1 MLSGN
6 SYLRYWLQ
14 LISTAFKVQWCGVY
28 LHKTYQQQK
37 AAKCEAK
44 DQWTRHVSI
53 LEDLL
58 VGTAQRI
65 QHGERL
71 ERKRERERE
80 SNTIKIRASEGLHNG
95 GERRGFGVCVGWS
108 LSGNRPSSLMEFAA
122 GHGIRNTGLW
132 TRDTGHYTTQ
142 FICSH
147 SGHKTKPNSR
157 FPNICSLCVLVLPLV
172 FAPCAVAEKF
182 EKWKLMINDIADQP
196 AIQPATKWAGAWKL
210 GQKLSTHLTHA
221 NVGQGQEPWNLIL

>member
-1 MLSGN
+1 VFISVKLTSSRKPPSVRQKTSGPAM
-6 SYLRYWLQ
+6 SVSWRICWSVPRSGF
-14 LISTAFKVQWCGVY
+14 STASVWNRREG
-28 LHKTYQQQK
+28 
-37 AAKCEAK
+37 
-44 DQWTRHVSI
+44 
-53 LEDLL
+53 
-58 VGTAQRI
+58 
-65 QHGERL
+65 
-71 ERKRERERE
+71 ERERE
-80 SNTIKIRASEGLHNG
+80 SNTIKIRASEGLHND
-95 GERRGFGVCVGWS
+95 RRGLGVCVGWS